1 MTMKNINR
9 RSALKAVIGTA
20 VAAPVMFI
28 AKDAFAAKND
38 ALRTALQYQ
47 DTPKD
52 GAKCID
58 CLHFKAGAD
67 AAAMGS
73 CAILPGDT
81 EIAPEGWCS
90 AFVKK
95 PA

>member
-1 MTMKNINR
+1 MTNPSR
-9 RSALKAVIGTA
+9 RSALKAVVGTA

-28 AKDAFAAKND
+28 AKDALAAKND

-52 GAKCID
+52 GNKCVD
-58 CLHFKAGAD
+58 CLHFQPGAD
-67 AAAMGS
+67 AAAKGG

-90 AFVKK
+90 AYVKK
-95 PA
+95 PS